1 MIVKIGGVEK
11 EIQSQTLDI
20 EDAINAR
27 SICSFRIFD
36 ESGTYR
42 PNIGDTV
49 EIYDDTELVFAGEV
63 DEPEEWKLPGTNSLN
78 EDINVVDWHCVA
90 DRIRVAE
97 TYENEVAGDIVRD
110 FITKYL
116 TAEGITAGTIT
127 DGPTISKAVFPYR
140 SASECLDELSELTG
154 FQWRI
159 NPDKSLDFCERSTNA
174 APWDITPDSEIR
186 GVTVKRNRQKYR
198 NRQYIQ
204 AGKDI
209 SIIQTRS
216 FKGDGETQVWTLDMP
231 VAKVPVVKVDGVEKT
246 VGIRQLE
253 QGKDFYWSKGE
264 KEISQDPEGTKLTSS
279 NTLTVEYQG
288 LFPIIVVADD
298 PEEVAARGIHE
309 DIEQRADI
317 DTKEAALAYADG
329 LLRRY
334 ARIETVV
341 SYETNEPGLKAG
353 QLQNINLPIHD
364 IDGDFLLSSVR
375 ISEPGRADGKLTYQV
390 QALSGESVGGWAAFF
405 KKLVAGK
412 QTFTIRENE
421 VLVKLLTFRDSFE
434 VPTMEDEMQ
443 FTLHQYWLCGQVT
456 CGTGVII

>member
-36 ESGTYR
+36 ETGTYR
-42 PNIGDTV
+42 PEIGDV
-49 EIYDDTELVFAGEV
+49 VQVFDSDTLELVFAGEV
-63 DEPEEWKLPGTNSLN
+63 DEPEEYKIPGTSALS
-78 EDINVVDWHCVA
+78 EEIQVVDWHCIT

-97 TYENEVAGDIVRD
+97 TYENEVAGEIVKD

-116 TAEGITAGTIT
+116 AAEGITAGTVA

-209 SIIQTRS
+209 STVQIRTY
-216 FKGDGETQVWTLDMP
+216 KGDGETQVWSLDMP
-231 VAKVPVVKVDGVEKT
+231 VAKVPVVKVDA
-246 VGIRQLE
+246 
-253 QGKDFYWSKGE
+253 W
-264 KEISQDPEGTKLTSS
+264 
-279 NTLTVEYQG
+279 
-288 LFPIIVVADD
+288 
-298 PEEVAARGIHE
+298 
-309 DIEQRADI
+309 QR
-317 DTKEAALAYADG
+317 
-329 LLRRY
+329 R
-334 ARIETVV
+334 
-341 SYETNEPGLKAG
+341 
-353 QLQNINLPIHD
+353 
-364 IDGDFLLSSVR
+364 
-375 ISEPGRADGKLTYQV
+375 
-390 QALSGESVGGWAAFF
+390 
-405 KKLVAGK
+405 
-412 QTFTIRENE
+412 
-421 VLVKLLTFRDSFE
+421 
-434 VPTMEDEMQ
+434 
-443 FTLHQYWLCGQVT
+443 
-456 CGTGVII
+456 

>member
-11 EIQSQTLDI
+11 EVLSQSLAID
-20 EDAINAR
+20 DAVNTR
-27 SICSFRIFD
+27 STCSFRLFD
-36 ESGTYR
+36 QSGTYR
-42 PNIGDTV
+42 PEIGDVV
-49 EIYDDTELVFAGEV
+49 EIYDGATLVFAGEV

-97 TYENEVAGDIVRD
+97 TYEDDLAGDVVKDI
-110 FITKYL
+110 ITKYL
-116 TAEGITAGTIT
+116 AAEGITAGTIA

-209 SIIQTRS
+209 STVQIRTY
-216 FKGDGETQVWTLDMP
+216 KGDSETQVWSLDMP
-231 VAKVPVVKVDGVEKT
+231 VAKVPVVKVDGVAKT
-246 VGIRQLE
+246 VGIRNLDS
-253 QGKDFYWSKGE
+253 GKDFYWSKGE
-264 KEISQDPEGTKLTSS
+264 KEISQDTAGTKLTSS

-288 LFPIIVVADD
+288 LYPIIVVADD

-375 ISEPGRADGKLTYQV
+375 ISDPARADGKLTYQV
-390 QALSGESVGGWAAFF
+390 QALSGESVGGWVAFF

-421 VLVKLLTFRDSFE
+421 VLVKLLTFRDSFD

-456 CGTGVII
+456 CGTGVIL